1 MKVLSTLMAMMLV
14 FTCIGTANAQ
24 NGLICPEEI
33 LVEPLECGTYA
44 LSIPNIDTN
53 VSVDWFVGGLL
64 QDSTTD
70 NLIYNQDSGGMVAV
84 MAIYNSQECGTTELA
99 TNFEAQDC
107 GCSADFTL
115 NVDGNMITAT
125 PESSQNPDTFYIWEV
140 NGSAVST
147 DFILE
152 YEVTGCGDV
161 EVTLV
166 QEGPVCNEQ
175 STEMASVDCPC
186 PETMTIEEVTCGEY
200 TATIDTEDT
209 NVVVQWFVG
218 GVEQPVND
226 QSITILAEMAGPL
239 DVFAFVTTEGCDGGS
254 EIEEA
259 IMVPDCDCNASFT
272 ENVNNNMGVFTPVED
287 DEQGVFYT
295 WSVNGSSV
303 SQSYIFEYTFEECGD
318 FEICLTR
325 ENPMTG
331 CLENTCT
338 NVMIECECPEAIAI
352 ENPTCG
358 NYVFSIA
365 NADANGTVQWFV
377 GGEEQDSNGTSIE
390 VMFDMSG
397 TYDIFAVYNDIN
409 CMDIELETAVEVP
422 NCECDASFNADVMD
436 NDGVFTPVLPFNENF
451 FYYWSVNGSTVF
463 EGYAFETTFEVCGE
477 YEVCLLIEG
486 LDCEDLS
493 CQTFDI
499 ECDNCAIDVQVN
511 AENGDIYS
519 FQALTEATM
528 VNWSVNGQFIQA
540 GLEFVYEFGPGE
552 YEVCAEVSDMECAGG
567 SSACVDIINPGAAD
581 CTELTYVIAFDSMLD
596 AELMAPYIISA
607 IDVNIEDGIEVNSN
621 NMQTTISACV
631 ADGCYNF
638 DLDLGMGI
646 DVAFE
651 VMAYVNGELEFTY
664 NAAAMDQNASFDVG
678 VNVEC
683 TDNVNNLSAI
693 SINAYPNPA
702 NQTLN
707 LDLPSDLNNARLF
720 ITDARGSV
728 VRNMTQVN
736 AGMSSIS
743 VADLANGMYT
753 ITVLGTQGNSA
764 VQFNSRVVVQH

>member
-14 FTCIGTANAQ
+14 FACIGTANAQ

-53 VSVDWFVGGLL
+53 VSVEWIVGGEM
-64 QDSTTD
+64 QASTTD
-70 NLIYNQDSGGMVAV
+70 NLIFNQDFGGMVMV
-84 MAIYNSQECGTTELA
+84 TAIYTSQECGTTELA

-125 PESSQNPDTFYIWEV
+125 PESSQNIDTFYIWEV

-186 PETMTIEEVTCGEY
+186 PETMTIEEMSCGEY
-200 TATIDTEDT
+200 MVSIDNQDT
-209 NVVVQWFVG
+209 GVMVQWFVS
-218 GVEQPVND
+218 GVLQDETGA
-226 QSITILAEMAGPL
+226 SISISADMAGPI
-239 DVFAFVTTEGCDGGS
+239 DVFALYSSDQCEAS
-254 EIEEA
+254 EIEDA

-272 ENVNNNMGVFTPVED
+272 QELNDNMAVFTPVEA
-287 DEQGVFYT
+287 DENGVFYT
-295 WSVNGSSV
+295 WSVNGSAV
-303 SQSYIFEYTFEECGD
+303 SQSYVFEYTFEECGD
-318 FEICLTR
+318 FEVCLTR
-325 ENPMTG
+325 ENPMTD
-331 CLENTCT
+331 CLESTCT
-338 NVMIECECPEAIAI
+338 NIMIECDCPEAISI
-352 ENPTCG
+352 DNPTCG
-358 NYVFSIA
+358 SYVFSIP
-365 NADANGTVQWFV
+365 NADPEGTVQWFV
-377 GGEEQDSNGTSIE
+377 AGVEQASTETSIE

-422 NCECDASFNADVMD
+422 NCECDASYTGGVTE
-436 NDGVFTPVLPFNENF
+436 NDGVFTPVLPFNEEF

-486 LDCEDLS
+486 LDCEAQS
-493 CQTFDI
+493 CQMFDV
-499 ECDNCAIDVQVN
+499 ECDNCAIDIMVN
-511 AENGDIYS
+511 PENGDIYS
-519 FQALTEATM
+519 FQAMTEATM

-540 GLEFVYEFGPGE
+540 GLEFVYEFGEGE
-552 YEVCAEVSDMECAGG
+552 FEVCAEVSDMECAGG
-567 SSACVDIINPGAAD
+567 SSACVDILNPGAAD
-581 CTELTYVIAFDSMLD
+581 CTELTYVIAFESMLD
-596 AELMAPYIISA
+596 AELAAPYIISA
-607 IDVNIEDGIEVNSN
+607 MDVNIEDGIVVNTN
-621 NMQTTISACV
+621 NMQTTVSACV

-638 DLDLGMGI
+638 DLDMGMGV

-651 VMAYVNGELEFTY
+651 VMAYVNGDLAFTY
-664 NAAAMDQNASFDVG
+664 SAEAMEQNITFDVG

-683 TDNVNNLSAI
+683 TDNVNQIAELSM
-693 SINAYPNPA
+693 NAYPNPA
-702 NQTLN
+702 NETLN
-707 LDLPSDLNNARLF
+707 IVLPNALSNLSLV
-720 ITDARGSV
+720 ITDARGSIV
-728 VRNMTQVN
+728 QSISQVD
-736 AGMSSIS
+736 AGVNSIS
-743 VADLANGMYT
+743 VAELANGMYT
-753 ITVLGTQGNSA
+753 VTVLGTEGNNA
-764 VQFNSRVVVQH
+764 VQLNSRVIVQH